1 MGGVWECSL
10 RHGSDV
16 FSNRRLDDLNKKL
29 FFVSLLFLSGSLLSV
44 SDANAAKQPNIVW
57 FVIDDL
63 STNFSCCD

>member
-1 MGGVWECSL
+1 MCSL
-10 RHGSDV
+10 IGG
-16 FSNRRLDDLNKKL
+16 LMIKIKKL
-29 FFVSLLFLSGSLLSV
+29 FFVLLLFLSGSLLSV

>member
-1 MGGVWECSL
+1 MEVMCSL
-10 RHGSDV
+10 IRG
-16 FSNRRLDDLNKKL
+16 LMIKIKKL
-29 FFVSLLFLSGSLLSV
+29 VFVSLLFLSGSLLSV

>member
-1 MGGVWECSL
+1 MCSL
-10 RHGSDV
+10 IGG
-16 FSNRRLDDLNKKL
+16 LMIKIKKL

-63 STNFSCCD
+63 STNFLCCD

>member
-1 MGGVWECSL
+1 MIKI
-10 RHGSDV
+10 
-16 FSNRRLDDLNKKL
+16 KKL

-63 STNFSCCD
+63 STNFLCCD